1 MRNCTN
7 EQWSHRTTSRES
19 TGVNV
24 VAIQV
29 LRVPERA
36 TLKANYNVICG
47 IGSVDVKT
55 KVSA

>member
-7 EQWSHRTTSRES
+7 EQWSQRTTSRES
-19 TGVNV
+19 TGLNV

-55 KVSA
+55 KV